1 MQISGQAKAR
11 EKEEKLDENVLDRS
25 AVPRKV
31 LQGHRGVIQSSQPS
45 EHHRLS
51 LEQTCLSSP
60 ASLSHGLVAALTE
73 SGLCQ
78 HSDALQRTAAGVIS
92 HTPV

>member
-1 MQISGQAKAR
+1 MQISGQAKGR
-11 EKEEKLDENVLDRS
+11 EKEEELDESVLDLS

-31 LQGHRGVIQSSQPS
+31 LQGHRGVIWPSQPS
-45 EHHRLS
+45 EHHRPS
-51 LEQTCLSSP
+51 LERTCLSSP
-60 ASLSHGLVAALTE
+60 ASLSHGLVAALAE

-92 HTPV
+92 HAPM